1 MRRQSRLF
9 ALAEHLRGRRTGT
22 TAEALAERFGV
33 SIRTIH
39 RDLDALR
46 EASLPLH
53 AERGRGGGFALDRAY
68 TLPPINLSP
77 REAAVLVVLGAYAKR
92 LRLLPF
98 EETLER
104 AIDKVRGA
112 LSASAQRE
120 LLEHL
125 KNLEFTG
132 VPAPPVDPAV
142 RRAVEQA
149 WFEQAALGITYVGGD
164 SIERKRT
171 IRIQRVL
178 LERNETLL
186 YGQDP
191 ETGETRPYRL
201 DRITR
206 AHVIPPASLTNPA
219 ATDAGAS
226 TGARAARK
234 VEARK
239 PDDKHNTP

>member
-22 TAEALAERFGV
+22 TAEQLAERFGV
-33 SIRTIH
+33 SVRTIH

-46 EASLPLH
+46 EASLPLQ

-104 AIDKVRGA
+104 GIDKVRGA

-125 KNLEFTG
+125 KRLEFTG
-132 VPAPPVDPAV
+132 VPAPPVEPAV

-149 WFEQAALGITYVGGD
+149 WFEQTPLQITYVGGD
-164 SIERKRT
+164 SIESKRVV
-171 IRIQRVL
+171 RIDRVL
-178 LERNETLL
+178 LERSQTLL
-186 YGQDP
+186 YASDQ
-191 ETGETRPYRL
+191 ETGETRPFRL

-206 AHVIPPASLTNPA
+206 AHVVRPA
-219 ATDAGAS
+219 ALG
-226 TGARAARK
+226 G
-234 VEARK
+234 
-239 PDDKHNTP
+239 

>member
-33 SIRTIH
+33 SVRTIH

-46 EASLPLH
+46 EAALPLT

-125 KNLEFTG
+125 KRLEFTG
-132 VPAPPVDPAV
+132 VPAPPVEPAV

-149 WFEQAALGITYVGGD
+149 WFEQTALNITYVGGD
-164 SIERKRT
+164 SVETKRR
-171 IRIQRVL
+171 IRIDRVL
-178 LERNETLL
+178 LERSQTLVFAK
-186 YGQDP
+186 D
-191 ETGETRPYRL
+191 EDTGETRPFRL

-206 AHVIPPASLTNPA
+206 AQVVRPA
-219 ATDAGAS
+219 AFDG
-226 TGARAARK
+226 
-234 VEARK
+234 
-239 PDDKHNTP
+239 

>member
-33 SIRTIH
+33 SVRTIH

-46 EASLPLH
+46 EASLPLQ

-98 EETLER
+98 EETLEC
-104 AIDKVRGA
+104 AVDKVRGA
-112 LSASAQRE
+112 LTASAQRE

-125 KNLEFTG
+125 KRLEFTG
-132 VPAPPVDPAV
+132 VPAPPVDAAV

-149 WFEQAALGITYVGGD
+149 WFEQAELHITYVSN
-164 SIERKRT
+164 SIEDKRT
-171 IRIQRVL
+171 IRIERVL
-178 LERNETLL
+178 LERNATLV
-186 YGQDP
+186 YGNDQA
-191 ETGETRPYRL
+191 TGEVRPFRL

-206 AHVIPPASLTNPA
+206 AQVVRT
-219 ATDAGAS
+219 GY
-226 TGARAARK
+226 GARG
-234 VEARK
+234 
-239 PDDKHNTP
+239 TST

>member
-9 ALAEHLRGRRTGT
+9 ALAEHLRARRTGT
-22 TAEALAERFGV
+22 TAEALAERFDV
-33 SIRTIH
+33 SVRTIH

-46 EASLPLH
+46 EASLPLQ

-77 REAAVLVVLGAYAKR
+77 REAAVLVVLGAYARR

-125 KNLEFTG
+125 KRLEFTG
-132 VPAPPVDPAV
+132 VPAPPVEPAV

-149 WFEQAALGITYVGGD
+149 WFEQSLLAITYVGGD
-164 SIERKRT
+164 SIESKRT
-171 IRIQRVL
+171 IRIDRVL
-178 LERNETLL
+178 LERSQTLVI
-186 YGQDP
+186 GSDQ
-191 ETGETRPYRL
+191 ETGEVRPFRL

-206 AHVIPPASLTNPA
+206 AHVVRPESLGGPAERFR
-219 ATDAGAS
+219 G
-226 TGARAARK
+226 
-234 VEARK
+234 
-239 PDDKHNTP
+239 